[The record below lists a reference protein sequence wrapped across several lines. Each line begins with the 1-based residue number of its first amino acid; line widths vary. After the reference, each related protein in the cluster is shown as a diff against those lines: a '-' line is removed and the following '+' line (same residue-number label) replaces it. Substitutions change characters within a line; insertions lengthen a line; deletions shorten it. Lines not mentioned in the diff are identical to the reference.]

1 MPRVLII
8 EDDSATHML
17 MSVVLRRAGFEC
29 VVADDGA
36 RGLEELTRG
45 EYDAVVLDVLLPKV
59 NGFEILRHT
68 KCTAPHLLPRLVVCS
83 GASAAT
89 LRDGDDF
96 SLASAFL
103 QKPLDIETFRDAV
116 ITAAAQRRPFK
127 APTASAHSESA
138 PGAAAAGSSFTNS
151 L

>member
-45 EYDAVVLDVLLPKV
+45 EYDAVV
-59 NGFEILRHT
+59 ILRHT
-68 KCTAPHLLPRLVVCS
+68 KCTAPHLLPRIVVCS
-83 GASAAT
+83 AASAAT